1 MAIKYEIQQIE
12 NASGTGEP
20 RKFVRLHQGK
30 AMTADELAERVE
42 QSCSATRSDILAVMA
57 EIHHVAVQ
65 ELNQGN
71 RFYLPEI
78 GYLSLS
84 VGNVPLS
91 KKVDGKITGK
101 DIYLKNLDFKPEAKF
116 LKEVR
121 KGMSFEK
128 SAYTTSSVQYTE
140 EELWHKTE
148 TYLSDHRYVTLM
160 DLCSLFGLSK
170 YKAAQWLATFVEKG
184 LLTKEGT
191 ARHPLYFLNE

>member
-1 MAIKYEIQQIE
+1 MTVKYEIQQIE
-12 NASGTGEP
+12 NASGSGEA
-20 RKFVRLHQGK
+20 RQFVRLHQGSV
-30 AMTADELAERVE
+30 MTADELARRVE

-91 KKVDGKITGK
+91 KKADGKITGK

-121 KGMSFEK
+121 RGISFEK

-140 EELWHKTE
+140 EELWRKIE
-148 TYLSDHRYVTLM
+148 SYLSEHRYITRQI
-160 DLCSLFGLSK
+160 LCSLFGLSK
-170 YKAAQWLATFVEKG
+170 YKAAGWLATFTEKG

-191 ARHPLYFLNE
+191 NRHTLYFMNA